1 MKLNNIYKREITKLN
16 IAMKKNKKDK
26 AFLVL
31 GDPGS
36 GKSTSLCKLCID
48 LLDDV
53 EKTNRIPIY
62 INLKEW
68 IIDKKWDENNPPSAK
83 GLHKF
88 IKENIIKRLDN
99 DFTTKFIDN
108 YFDDLLENGHL
119 FLVLDSFD
127 EIPAVL
133 DEEDS
138 SWLIKELS
146 SVIYKFLT
154 YGHESK
160 GLLSSR
166 IFRKPTKEFNTDTLY
181 EIKPLDDDKI
191 IEIMQKRIDEKEE
204 LITKLFKDKPELLSL
219 SRNPFTAALI
229 SSYLEKHNKLPEN
242 QSYIYKDFIEKQ
254 LNSSLSR
261 PNTKIVNNEVVL
273 NAVVLNAVKHI
284 SNKMYKD
291 YNYGLEIPVNLVY
304 KILEKEYSK
313 EIISAIISKLK
324 YSKIIRLGRGDNELF
339 SFVHRRFHEYFV
351 AINLI
356 DKDIEYIMLES
367 IPKDT
372 KWRDSLIMYCELSTK
387 KKVVEIAN
395 YCWNEVKKIEDENV
409 NQGDEQYSRSI
420 HCLRFLKEAFRSR
433 RECLKDFELDLKIFL
448 KEQIESKKGILHKK
462 FNVEA
467 VGLLSDNDI
476 DEVITNVLNIK
487 NMWIKEESFKSCRHL
502 GSISKE
508 LSTKIKKYLFSID
521 SLTLILKR
529 KNIIFSLKVSNAFAS
544 IYKIIKFKIFSIYI
558 QAVSSVLLAILAPLY
573 ALIYIFLIFICDLV
587 SKLIGFK
594 IERNYELLF
603 TIYATIAI
611 FLLNTPDFNR
621 LFLLDINSINLNYI
635 IYLIVIILIFPWF
648 EFFIK
653 IQSFYC
659 ILKSITLKKF
669 GEFLVKLIKFI
680 GVVIVGV
687 SITIVVGII
696 VNKFTSIFLIIGG
709 LSFLF
714 LLIFLI
720 YIRVHDYLILKK
732 IKYTDRIERDAINSS
747 LQKFKTQWGEVKYI
761 NKIDTS
767 RCIFIGAWENEVEYR
782 CKNEEAETLL
792 AKLDEK
798 WLGLS

>member
-1 MKLNNIYKREITKLN
+1 MILILFHLKLKLKLNNIYKREITKLN

-387 KKVVEIAN
+387 K
-395 YCWNEVKKIEDENV
+395 
-409 NQGDEQYSRSI
+409 R
-420 HCLRFLKEAFRSR
+420 
-433 RECLKDFELDLKIFL
+433 
-448 KEQIESKKGILHKK
+448 
-462 FNVEA
+462 
-467 VGLLSDNDI
+467 
-476 DEVITNVLNIK
+476 
-487 NMWIKEESFKSCRHL
+487 
-502 GSISKE
+502 
-508 LSTKIKKYLFSID
+508 
-521 SLTLILKR
+521 
-529 KNIIFSLKVSNAFAS
+529 
-544 IYKIIKFKIFSIYI
+544 
-558 QAVSSVLLAILAPLY
+558 
-573 ALIYIFLIFICDLV
+573 
-587 SKLIGFK
+587 
-594 IERNYELLF
+594 
-603 TIYATIAI
+603 
-611 FLLNTPDFNR
+611 
-621 LFLLDINSINLNYI
+621 
-635 IYLIVIILIFPWF
+635 
-648 EFFIK
+648 
-653 IQSFYC
+653 
-659 ILKSITLKKF
+659 
-669 GEFLVKLIKFI
+669 
-680 GVVIVGV
+680 
-687 SITIVVGII
+687 
-696 VNKFTSIFLIIGG
+696 
-709 LSFLF
+709 
-714 LLIFLI
+714 
-720 YIRVHDYLILKK
+720 
-732 IKYTDRIERDAINSS
+732 
-747 LQKFKTQWGEVKYI
+747 
-761 NKIDTS
+761 
-767 RCIFIGAWENEVEYR
+767 
-782 CKNEEAETLL
+782 
-792 AKLDEK
+792 
-798 WLGLS
+798 